1 MTDTSD
7 DSINEARERLEH
19 RADATRARLLAHLD
33 TLDNRRDRAKR
44 FLEHASDNLKR
55 HKSLLI
61 GVSVGVLVAAGL
73 IAFARRRRAKQQ
85 PAYLFAE
92 AVKNLLGP
100 GYVVE
105 SVERR
110 NHRVGGALAKAGM
123 GVALRVASEVAKRQA
138 PKWLDMNLAQPV
150 ANAPVR

>member
-7 DSINEARERLEH
+7 DSTKEARERLEH
-19 RADATRARLLAHLD
+19 QADATRARLLDHLD
-33 TLDNRRDRAKR
+33 TLDDRRDRAKR
-44 FLEHASDNLKR
+44 FLEHASDKLKR
-55 HKSLLI
+55 HKALLI
-61 GVSVGVLVAAGL
+61 GVSVGVLVAVGL
-73 IAFARRRRAKQQ
+73 IAFARRRSAKQK
-85 PAYLFAE
+85 PSYLFYQ

-110 NHRVGGALAKAGM
+110 NHRVSGALAKAGM

-138 PKWLDMNLAQPV
+138 PRERVDIV
-150 ANAPVR
+150 